1 MRQLIMELPE
11 THFINIDSNWANT
24 NYIILFPRKYEEI
37 AKEKTVHLAASLH
50 KEYGDKLLSSFEP
63 ETQKLIKETT
73 WDKDN
78 KPISK
83 LDRELDAIIDSDDKL
98 DYVDMTYFQEQDSK
112 LTASTNPSTIFEPKL
127 TEQAPVPFIPA
138 VDDDTVSTFGTMASR
153 SPGKLSN
160 DSISIAKTSSS
171 EMSMVSVMSR
181 VSKVEE
187 SMGEMKSMLQ
197 QILSAQTNRTEKPTQ
212 ASCSQKAGEPKGSS
226 ASRG

>member
-1 MRQLIMELPE
+1 
-11 THFINIDSNWANT
+11 
-24 NYIILFPRKYEEI
+24 
-37 AKEKTVHLAASLH
+37 
-50 KEYGDKLLSSFEP
+50 
-63 ETQKLIKETT
+63 
-73 WDKDN
+73 
-78 KPISK
+78 
-83 LDRELDAIIDSDDKL
+83 
-98 DYVDMTYFQEQDSK
+98 MTYFQEQDSK

-160 DSISIAKTSSS
+160 DGISIAKTSSS

-187 SMGEMKSMLQ
+187 SMGDMKSMLQ
-197 QILSAQTNRTEKPTQ
+197 QILSAQRTEKPTQ
-212 ASCSQKAGEPKGSS
+212 ASCSQKAGESKDSS